1 MVIFPL
7 GDIKTSLLGFG
18 RYSKQEREETKA
30 NIFFL
35 FIEKFREIKGRKSVE
50 VGKMLPVSRDESR

>member
-1 MVIFPL
+1 MELQSPREGGSFF
-7 GDIKTSLLGFG
+7 D

-30 NIFFL
+30 DIFFL

>member
-18 RYSKQEREETKA
+18 RYSKQEREETD
-30 NIFFL
+30 IFFL